1 MSSLFRIVMRFLSI
15 AALVSIAACQTTYK
29 KQTTGVVP
37 PYSNMA
43 PIQKEG
49 SKDKVAENEVNHNQ
63 VATLYQKLLD
73 LSLSLQGQDRT
84 QIEEIEIPAANNSLE
99 QAVLVLFQLRD
110 LNDYLALQPAAKTE
124 DLYSNELEGQAT
136 LDVSAQKNSGVQKVE
151 TPTLQNAML
160 AIQVDLAETL
170 VNNMFLRNVTTYK
183 LVKSILTRSSDSAE
197 YRDSLNKVITDEAN
211 NWAALVPSLIHT
223 ANNNDDDPEAE
234 LADKEPSIEEDS
246 EITFGPGDVEFADTV
261 LMYSQKLA
269 DKGEFKKQSLK

>member
-1 MSSLFRIVMRFLSI
+1 
-15 AALVSIAACQTTYK
+15 
-29 KQTTGVVP
+29 
-37 PYSNMA
+37 MA
-43 PIQKEG
+43 PIQKKG
-49 SKDKVAENEVNHNQ
+49 RKI
-63 VATLYQKLLD
+63 KLLKTRLITTKWQPYIKNFLD

-183 LVKSILTRSSDSAE
+183 LVKSILTRSSDSSE
-197 YRDSLNKVITDEAN
+197 YRDSLNRVITDEAN
-211 NWAALVPSLIHT
+211 NWNSTRSVSYP
-223 ANNNDDDPEAE
+223 
-234 LADKEPSIEEDS
+234 
-246 EITFGPGDVEFADTV
+246 
-261 LMYSQKLA
+261 YSK
-269 DKGEFKKQSLK
+269 